1 MRLPRTA
8 FAADGVAGAPWTAPP
23 GEMQTSDGYPSE
35 IAALRAA
42 YRLATAADED
52 TCRCAERAQ
61 GSNLVCLTVQSRS
74 NLAQISL
81 PISLRYH
88 SDITP
93 ISLQYHSE
101 AAGVTNLAAT
111 PSLTLTLT
119 RLLASVLLGGATTTL
134 LAGSTGAAAAYNAS
148 YALTASR
155 PPRLSNLGPRGVESL
170 RSPEITI
177 TLRIPEITIT
187 HHGSPR
193 DGIPCSCANPN
204 PSHSLSHLFLLAAVL
219 CPCLH
224 SRPCP
229 ACAAPRVGCL

>member
-1 MRLPRTA
+1 MPPPCSLPQAPAPRPSSPPRTSSITPLALLCPYSAAFAPLPPQVGRLRLVGDPWIVRLPRTA

-93 ISLQYHSE
+93 ISL
-101 AAGVTNLAAT
+101 
-111 PSLTLTLT
+111 
-119 RLLASVLLGGATTTL
+119 
-134 LAGSTGAAAAYNAS
+134 
-148 YALTASR
+148 
-155 PPRLSNLGPRGVESL
+155 RG
-170 RSPEITI
+170 
-177 TLRIPEITIT
+177 
-187 HHGSPR
+187 
-193 DGIPCSCANPN
+193 C
-204 PSHSLSHLFLLAAVL
+204 
-219 CPCLH
+219 
-224 SRPCP
+224 
-229 ACAAPRVGCL
+229 